1 MIGFIF
7 LVVVLAAVAYL
18 LLSEKLKGFRTQIF
32 GYATV
37 ALGSVVPL
45 AGQVVDYL
53 QTLDWRQYVL
63 NADKKNLTVL
73 AIVGGLGIMAVLLR
87 HITTGPVGT
96 KD

>member
-7 LVVVLAAVAYL
+7 LIAVVAGMAYL
-18 LLSEKLKGFRTQIF
+18 LLSKKLKGFRTQIF

-63 NADKKNLTVL
+63 SADKKNLTVL
-73 AIVGGLGIMAVLLR
+73 AIVGGLGLMAVILR